1 MKNTIANVKMQ
12 LLSCDHTVKLYI
24 RLMNFS
30 IHQMIYLPIH
40 LIKYFDD
47 KFLIVM
53 EYTECYYEFLVT
65 QLSNTNLFVSTIN
78 SKLIINFANESLRK
92 VKSDKTDFVKIAKYV
107 LDKQN
112 LLQQYNHMDELR
124 NQLKTMNRRF
134 DFYNETHN
142 NYEKQ
147 PYRHSRP
154 NISQCEYLL

>member
-40 LIKYFDD
+40 LIKYVDG

-92 VKSDKTDFVKIAKYV
+92 VKSDKTDFVKIAKYA
-107 LDKQN
+107 LDK
-112 LLQQYNHMDELR
+112 
-124 NQLKTMNRRF
+124 
-134 DFYNETHN
+134 
-142 NYEKQ
+142 
-147 PYRHSRP
+147 
-154 NISQCEYLL
+154 